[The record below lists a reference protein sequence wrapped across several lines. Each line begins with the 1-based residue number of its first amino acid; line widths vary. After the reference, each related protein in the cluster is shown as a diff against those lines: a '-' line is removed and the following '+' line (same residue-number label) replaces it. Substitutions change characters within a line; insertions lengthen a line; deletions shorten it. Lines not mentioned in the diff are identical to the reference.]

1 MAGRFEIVVD
11 EQGNMTQGHPGG
23 IGEIVSRLDAL
34 EQKIDIQ
41 FSEVKETLAILVAKL
56 PGAQSA

>member
-1 MAGRFEIVVD
+1 
-11 EQGNMTQGHPGG
+11 MTQGHPGG

-41 FSEVKETLAILVAKL
+41 FIEVKETLAILVAKL